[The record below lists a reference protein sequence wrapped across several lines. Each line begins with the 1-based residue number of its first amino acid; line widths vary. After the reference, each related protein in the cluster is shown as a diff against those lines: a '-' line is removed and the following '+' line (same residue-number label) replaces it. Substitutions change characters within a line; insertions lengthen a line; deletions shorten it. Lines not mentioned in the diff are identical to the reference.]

1 MSLKSRL
8 TETAQYSFDNMSDEK
23 SICEYLN
30 KHIKGLYSSDG
41 GAFQVR
47 KEKIGNVVDIEW
59 SDGVSG
65 FVLKD
70 VLNFI
75 NKHGSI
81 TKSELMEFTC

>member
-1 MSLKSRL
+1 MNS
-8 TETAQYSFDNMSDEK
+8 EK
-23 SICEYLN
+23 EICEYLN
-30 KHIKGLYSSDG
+30 KHIKGLYSSDC

-47 KEKIGNVVDIEW
+47 KEKIGDVVDIEW

-75 NKHGSI
+75 NEHGSI

>member
-1 MSLKSRL
+1 MNS
-8 TETAQYSFDNMSDEK
+8 EK
-23 SICEYLN
+23 EICEYLN

-47 KEKIGNVVDIEW
+47 NEKIGDVVDIEW

-70 VLNFI
+70 VLDFI
-75 NKHGSI
+75 KKHGSI